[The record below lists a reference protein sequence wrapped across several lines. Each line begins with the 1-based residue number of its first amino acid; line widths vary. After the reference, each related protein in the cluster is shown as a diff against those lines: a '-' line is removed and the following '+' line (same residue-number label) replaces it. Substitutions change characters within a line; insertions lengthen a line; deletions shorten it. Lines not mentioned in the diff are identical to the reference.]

1 MDDLVGVAGVPL
13 VMGLVEVAKRLGL
26 SSHGAPAL
34 AVGLGAT
41 LSLG

>member
-26 SSHGAPAL
+26 SSNGAP
-34 AVGLGAT
+34 GLGAT